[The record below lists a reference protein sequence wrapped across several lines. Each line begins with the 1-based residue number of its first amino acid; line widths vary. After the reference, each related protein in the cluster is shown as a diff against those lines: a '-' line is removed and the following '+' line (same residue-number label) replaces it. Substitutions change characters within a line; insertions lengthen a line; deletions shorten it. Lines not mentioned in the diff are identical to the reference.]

1 MDKLL
6 AQHPIHKYSSYR
18 HFIRDLIQDGISNQG
33 FTFENLNYELY
44 RLNSQI
50 YQELTKELIGQ
61 IPNRILTSHVHT
73 SR

>member
-18 HFIRDLIQDGISNQG
+18 DFIRDLIQDGISNQG
-33 FTFENLNYELY
+33 YTFEKLNYELY
-44 RLNSQI
+44 RLNSEI
-50 YQELTKELIGQ
+50 YQEYTKELF
-61 IPNRILTSHVHT
+61 SHVHT